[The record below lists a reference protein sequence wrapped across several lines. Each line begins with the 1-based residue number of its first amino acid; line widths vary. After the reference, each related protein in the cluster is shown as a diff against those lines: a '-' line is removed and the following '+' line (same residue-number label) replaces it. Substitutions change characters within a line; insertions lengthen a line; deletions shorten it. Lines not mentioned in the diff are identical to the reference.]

1 MTPTLSLKQ
10 VTTAPN
16 VRLRQTGENK
26 TRPHAPMPLKGSF
39 SDVERIHMESHET
52 AGPPRP
58 GTPAL
63 RRLVATDGDFVM
75 MVSPEGRLLAA
86 SDSVE
91 TVLGWNLAECA
102 QLGICT
108 AIVDEGQRAA
118 LRHVLAQ
125 VINTG
130 GARSTVQLN
139 AAFGRL
145 WLDIAAKQL
154 TDKPGAPIHISA
166 RDVSDDLAAARE
178 LAASEQQWRVAFEHS
193 PIGGA
198 MLNTS
203 GAVLV
208 ANKALARM
216 LGWRVHQLTHM
227 DVTEIVESQGGLPW
241 QDWWD
246 GLLSGNSDSP
256 TTDRTLITAGGE
268 RLWSRLTGAVVISP
282 SGDNRVILQFED
294 VTSRRQAE
302 LELANRA
309 LHDGLTGAPNRF
321 LTHQWLGSALEDSP
335 GSRVG
340 VLYCDLDRFKIV
352 NDSLGHA
359 AGDSL
364 LTQVAERLQ
373 AVLRPEDLLGRVGGD
388 EFVVIVEGVR
398 TTAEL
403 ADVASRMA
411 EALDEPFELGGHRHA
426 VTLSLGGSV
435 GAHPDTADEVLMRA
449 DMALLRAKRLG
460 RARYVSF
467 DAAHDRVT
475 TREDLQLE
483 DDLRMSFGSEQLRAF
498 YQPIVNLGDL
508 VVVGHEALVRWEHPT
523 HGLLP
528 PDRFLELA
536 ESSGLI
542 RPLGGWM
549 LAQAC
554 HDAARDAAGLA
565 PGGWVAVNVSPSQ
578 LARSGFADNVISMLH
593 QTGLSPARLHLEVT
607 ETALMAASAT
617 LSDELEQLSRLGVR
631 IGLDDFGTG
640 YSSLSLLQ
648 KFPVHMVKIDRS
660 FVLPV
665 LVDRSA
671 RAIVKAVLSMCE
683 DMGLPTVAE
692 GIEDNDQL
700 DLLRELGCSH
710 GQGYLFGRPIPLRA
724 RVVIPRQNS
733 RKPESSV
740 PEVEESKMLSRRCR

>member
-1 MTPTLSLKQ
+1 
-10 VTTAPN
+10 
-16 VRLRQTGENK
+16 
-26 TRPHAPMPLKGSF
+26 
-39 SDVERIHMESHET
+39 MESHD
-52 AGPPRP
+52 ASGPTTP
-58 GTPAL
+58 GAPAL
-63 RRLVATDGDFVM
+63 RRLVATDGDFVLT
-75 MVSPEGRLLAA
+75 VTPEGRLLAA
-86 SDSVE
+86 SESVQ
-91 TVLGWNLAECA
+91 TVLGWDLAECA
-102 QLGICT
+102 VGGILT
-108 AIVDEGQRAA
+108 AIVDEGQQAA
-118 LRHVLAQ
+118 MRHVLKQ
-125 VINTG
+125 VVTFG
-130 GARSTVQLN
+130 GARSTLQLS
-139 AAFGRL
+139 AARGRL
-145 WLDIAAKQL
+145 WVDVAAKQL
-154 TDKPGAPIHISA
+154 TDQPGSPIHISA

-198 MLNTS
+198 MLSTS
-203 GAVLV
+203 GAILV

-216 LGWRVHQLTHM
+216 VGWRVHELTHM

-241 QDWWD
+241 QEWWE
-246 GLLSGNSDSP
+246 GLLSGNSESHS
-256 TTDRTLITAGGE
+256 TDRTLVTADGE
-268 RLWSRLTGAVVISP
+268 RLWSRLTGAVVVSTE
-282 SGDNRVILQFED
+282 GDNGVILQFED

-321 LTHQWLGSALEDSP
+321 LTHQWLGSALDDSP

-364 LTQVAERLQ
+364 LTQVADRLR

-460 RARYVSF
+460 RARYVAF
-467 DAAHDRVT
+467 DVAHDRVT

-483 DDLRMSFGSEQLRAF
+483 DDLRTSFGSEQLRAF
-498 YQPIVNLGDL
+498 YQPIVSLGDL
-508 VVVGHEALVRWEHPT
+508 VVVGHEALVRWEHPS

-554 HDAARDAAGLA
+554 QDAARDAAGLA

-578 LARSGFADNVISMLH
+578 LARSGFADNVISMLDK
-593 QTGLSPARLHLEVT
+593 TGLSPSRLHLEVT
-607 ETALMAASAT
+607 ETALIAASAT

-660 FVLPV
+660 FVQPV
-665 LVDRSA
+665 LEDRSA
-671 RAIVKAVLSMCE
+671 RAIVKAVLSMCD

-692 GIEDNDQL
+692 GIEDQDQL
-700 DLLRELGCSH
+700 ELLRELGCSH

-724 RVVIPRQNS
+724 RIVIPRQKPHQPTPDPGPENKILARRS
-733 RKPESSV
+733 R
-740 PEVEESKMLSRRCR
+740 

>member
-1 MTPTLSLKQ
+1 
-10 VTTAPN
+10 
-16 VRLRQTGENK
+16 
-26 TRPHAPMPLKGSF
+26 
-39 SDVERIHMESHET
+39 MESRD
-52 AGPPRP
+52 AKGPDRF
-58 GTPAL
+58 GAYAVRKL
-63 RRLVATDGDFVM
+63 IATDGDFVM
-75 MVSPEGRLLAA
+75 TILPSGQLIAA

-91 TVLGWNLAECA
+91 SVLGWDLQQCA
-102 QLGICT
+102 RHGICT
-108 AIVDEGQRAA
+108 AIDDEGQQAA
-118 LRHVLAQ
+118 MRHLLAQ
-125 VINTG
+125 ALANG
-130 GARSTVQLN
+130 GARSTVQLSG
-139 AAFGRL
+139 AFGRL
-145 WLDIAAKQL
+145 WVDVAAKQL
-154 TDKPGAPIHISA
+154 LDEPGTPVHISA
-166 RDVSDDLAAARE
+166 RDVSDDFAAARE
-178 LAASEQQWRVAFEHS
+178 LAASERHWRVAFEHS

-198 MLNTS
+198 MLSTS
-203 GAVLV
+203 GAILV

-216 LGWRVHQLTHM
+216 VGWRVHELALM
-227 DVTEIVESQGGLPW
+227 DVTEIVDSHGGLPW
-241 QDWWD
+241 ESWWD
-246 GLLSGNSDSP
+246 GLLADQTEVPSV
-256 TTDRTLITAGGE
+256 DRTLLTADGE
-268 RLWSRLTGAVVISP
+268 RLWSRLTGAVVTSHT
-282 SGDNRVILQFED
+282 DDRRVILQFED

-321 LTHQWLGSALEDSP
+321 LTHQWLGSALEDAP

-364 LTQVAERLQ
+364 LTQVAERLR

-403 ADVASRMA
+403 ADVATRMA
-411 EALDEPFELGGHRHA
+411 EALDEPFELGGHCHA

-435 GAHPDTADEVLMRA
+435 GAHPDTADDVLMRA

-460 RARYVSF
+460 RARYVAF
-467 DAAHDRVT
+467 DSSYDRVT
-475 TREDLQLE
+475 TRADLQLE
-483 DDLRMSFGSEQLRAF
+483 DDLRMSLGSEQLRAY
-498 YQPIVNLGDL
+498 YQPIVTLADL
-508 VVVGHEALVRWEHPT
+508 NVVGHEALVRWEHPE

-542 RPLGGWM
+542 RQLGGWM

-554 HDAARDAAGLA
+554 RDAARDASGLT

-578 LARSGFADNVISMLH
+578 LARSGFADNVIGMLESS
-593 QTGLSPARLHLEVT
+593 GLAPERLHLEVT
-607 ETALMAASAT
+607 ETALIAASAT

-648 KFPVHMVKIDRS
+648 QFPVHMVKIDRS
-660 FVLPV
+660 FVTPV
-665 LVDRSA
+665 LADRSA
-671 RAIVKAVLSMCE
+671 RAIVKAVLSMCRE
-683 DMGLPTVAE
+683 MELPTVAE
-692 GIEDNDQL
+692 GIESHEQVE
-700 DLLRELGCSH
+700 LLRDLGCSH

-724 RVVIPRQNS
+724 RILIPRQKHHEPGRIS
-733 RKPESSV
+733 EPSGPYDLITPVRSAS
-740 PEVEESKMLSRRCR
+740 

>member
-1 MTPTLSLKQ
+1 
-10 VTTAPN
+10 
-16 VRLRQTGENK
+16 
-26 TRPHAPMPLKGSF
+26 
-39 SDVERIHMESHET
+39 MESQEP
-52 AGPPRP
+52 AGSTMS
-58 GTPAL
+58 GAPAL

-75 MVSPEGRLLAA
+75 TVSPQGRLLAA
-86 SDSVE
+86 SESVQ
-91 TVLGWNLAECA
+91 TVLGWDLVECA
-102 QLGICT
+102 QAGVC
-108 AIVDEGQRAA
+108 AAVVDEAQQAA
-118 LRHVLAQ
+118 LRHLLAQ
-125 VINTG
+125 VMSTG

-139 AAFGRL
+139 AANGRI
-145 WLDIAAKQL
+145 WIDVAAKRL
-154 TDKPGAPIHISA
+154 TAEPGSPIHVSA

-198 MLNTS
+198 MLSPS
-203 GAVLV
+203 GAILV
-208 ANKALARM
+208 VNKALARM
-216 LGWRVHQLTHM
+216 LGWRLHELTHM
-227 DVTEIVESQGGLPW
+227 EIGQIVDVHGGLPW
-241 QDWWD
+241 DDWWES
-246 GLLSGNSDSP
+246 LLAGKTEAP
-256 TTDRTLITAGGE
+256 TTDRTLVTSDGE
-268 RLWSRLTGAVVISP
+268 RLWSRLTGAMVS
-282 SGDNRVILQFED
+282 SRTGDPRVILQFED

-321 LTHQWLGSALEDSP
+321 LTHQWLGSALEDQP
-335 GSRVG
+335 GCRVG

-364 LTQVAERLQ
+364 LTQAADRLRS
-373 AVLRPEDLLGRVGGD
+373 VLRPEDLLGRVGGD

-411 EALDEPFELGGHRHA
+411 EALDEPFELGGHCHA
-426 VTLSLGGSV
+426 VTLSVGGSV

-460 RARYVSF
+460 RARYVAF

-483 DDLRMSFGSEQLRAF
+483 DDLRMSFGSEQLRAY
-498 YQPIVNLGDL
+498 YQPIVDLGDL
-508 VVVGHEALVRWEHPT
+508 EVDGHEALVRWEHPT

-542 RPLGGWM
+542 RSLGSWM

-554 HDAARDAAGLA
+554 RDAARDAAGLA

-578 LARSGFADNVISMLH
+578 LARSGFADTVIGMLET
-593 QTGLSPARLHLEVT
+593 TGLCPARLHLEVT
-607 ETALMAASAT
+607 ETALIAASAT

-660 FVLPV
+660 FVQPV
-665 LVDRSA
+665 LSDRSA
-671 RAIVKAVLSMCE
+671 RAIVKAVLSMCQ

-692 GIEDNDQL
+692 GIEAEDQL

-710 GQGYLFGRPIPLRA
+710 GQGYLFGRPIPLNA
-724 RVVIPRQNS
+724 RIVIPRQKVQN
-733 RKPESSV
+733 PDV
-740 PEVEESKMLSRRCR
+740 NTGSKAGRAQQTVARRGR

>member
-1 MTPTLSLKQ
+1 
-10 VTTAPN
+10 
-16 VRLRQTGENK
+16 
-26 TRPHAPMPLKGSF
+26 
-39 SDVERIHMESHET
+39 MESRPVKGPDLPGARPVRQLT
-52 AGPPRP
+52 A
-58 GTPAL
+58 A
-63 RRLVATDGDFVM
+63 DGDFVM
-75 MVSPEGRLLAA
+75 SVMASGHLLAA
-86 SDSVE
+86 SESVRYG
-91 TVLGWNLAECA
+91 LGWDLDECA
-102 QLGICT
+102 EHGICS
-108 AIVDEGQRAA
+108 AITDEGQQAA
-118 LRHVLAQ
+118 VRHLLNQ
-125 VINTG
+125 VMATG
-130 GARSTVQLN
+130 IARSTVQITG
-139 AAFGRL
+139 AYGRM
-145 WLDIAAKQL
+145 WVDVAAKHL
-154 TDKPGAPIHISA
+154 GDEPGGPVFISA
-166 RDVSDDLAAARE
+166 RDVSDDFAAARE

-203 GAVLV
+203 GAILV

-216 LGWRVHQLTHM
+216 VGWRVQQLTLM
-227 DVTEIVESQGGLPW
+227 DVLEIVDVQGGLPW
-241 QDWWD
+241 DDWWD
-246 GLLSGNSDSP
+246 NLVGGHAETLSI
-256 TTDRTLITAGGE
+256 DRTLLTSDGQH
-268 RLWSRLTGAVVISP
+268 LWSRLTGAVVTSHTGEP
-282 SGDNRVILQFED
+282 RVILQFED

-321 LTHQWLGSALEDSP
+321 LTHQWLGSALEDQP

-364 LTQVAERLQ
+364 LTQVAERLRS
-373 AVLRPEDLLGRVGGD
+373 VLRPADLLGRVGGD

-411 EALDEPFELGGHRHA
+411 EALDEPFELGGHCHA

-460 RARYVSF
+460 RARYVAF
-467 DAAHDRVT
+467 DSDYDRVT

-483 DDLRMSFGSEQLRAF
+483 DDLRLSFGSEQLRAY
-498 YQPIVNLGDL
+498 YQPIVGLADL
-508 VVVGHEALVRWEHPT
+508 AVVGHEALVRWEHHE

-542 RPLGGWM
+542 RPLGNWM

-554 HDAARDAAGLA
+554 RDAARNAAGLT

-578 LARSGFADNVISMLH
+578 LARSGFADNVIRMLE
-593 QTGLSPARLHLEVT
+593 TSGLAPERLHLEVT
-607 ETALMAASAT
+607 ETALIAASAT

-648 KFPVHMVKIDRS
+648 RFPVHMVKIDRS
-660 FVLPV
+660 FVHPV
-665 LVDRSA
+665 LSDRSA
-671 RAIVKAVLSMCE
+671 RAIVKAVLSMCR

-692 GIEDNDQL
+692 GIEDRQQL
-700 DLLRELGCSH
+700 ELLRDMGCSH

-724 RVVIPRQNS
+724 RIVIPRQKTPKS
-733 RKPESSV
+733 ADMEIAATGQISDRPVSPSFGEAHDHRAR
-740 PEVEESKMLSRRCR
+740 PR

>member
-1 MTPTLSLKQ
+1 M
-10 VTTAPN
+10 
-16 VRLRQTGENK
+16 
-26 TRPHAPMPLKGSF
+26 
-39 SDVERIHMESHET
+39 DCHET
-52 AGPPRP
+52 AE
-58 GTPAL
+58 PARNGGQPL
-63 RRLVATDGDFVM
+63 RRLTAADGDFVM
-75 MVSPEGRLLAA
+75 TVSPTGRLLEA
-86 SDSVE
+86 SDSVS
-91 TVLGWNLAECA
+91 TVLGWDLLRCA
-102 QLGICT
+102 RVGIWD
-108 AIVDEGQRAA
+108 AVVDEGQQVA
-118 LRHVLAQ
+118 LRHLLAQ
-125 VINTG
+125 VLANG
-130 GARSTVQLN
+130 GARATVQLTGR
-139 AAFGRL
+139 FGRL
-145 WLDIAAKQL
+145 WVDVAAKHL
-154 TDKPGAPIHISA
+154 RDEIGAPVHISA
-166 RDVSDDLAAARE
+166 RDVSDDLAASRQ

-198 MLNTS
+198 MLSTT

-216 LGWRVHQLTHM
+216 VGWRVHELTLM
-227 DVTEIVESQGGLPW
+227 DVTEIVEAQGGLPW
-241 QDWWD
+241 QAWWD
-246 GLLSGNSDSP
+246 GLLAGD
-256 TTDRTLITAGGE
+256 TDAATADRALITADDE
-268 RLWSRLTGAVVISP
+268 KVWSRLTGAVVVSP
-282 SGDNRVILQFED
+282 AGDKRVILQFED

-309 LHDGLTGAPNRF
+309 LHDALTGAPNRF
-321 LTHQWLGSALEDSP
+321 LTHQWLGSALEDQP

-364 LTQVAERLQ
+364 LMQVADRLR

-411 EALDEPFELGGHRHA
+411 SALDEPFELGGHCHA

-460 RARYVSF
+460 RARYVAF
-467 DAAHDRVT
+467 DANHDRVT

-483 DDLRMSFGSEQLRAF
+483 DDLRLSLGSEELRAY
-498 YQPIVNLGDL
+498 YQPIVSLTDL
-508 VVVGHEALVRWEHPT
+508 RPVGHEALVRWEHPT

-542 RPLGGWM
+542 RPLGSWM
-549 LAQAC
+549 LARAC
-554 HDAARDAAGLA
+554 HDAAHDAAGLT

-578 LARSGFADNVISMLH
+578 LARSGFADNVIGMLEL
-593 QTGLSPARLHLEVT
+593 TGLSPERLHLEVT

-617 LSDELEQLSRLGVR
+617 LSDELAQLSRIGVR

-648 KFPVHMVKIDRS
+648 KFPVHLVKIDRS
-660 FVLPV
+660 FVQPV
-665 LVDRSA
+665 MSDRSA
-671 RAIVKAVLSMCE
+671 RAIVKAVLSMCK

-692 GIEDNDQL
+692 GIEDHDQL
-700 DLLRELGCSH
+700 ELLRELGCSH
-710 GQGYLFGRPIPLRA
+710 GQGYLFGRPIPLLA
-724 RVVIPRQNS
+724 RIVIPRQSNHRS
-733 RKPESSV
+733 TEQPDPATKI
-740 PEVEESKMLSRRCR
+740 LARRDR